1 MNIFIQKNFMEI
13 VYKMYKNKLLQY
25 KNKKKLIK
33 LINSI
38 LNNIKTVKLILN
50 NAGRIVQRI

>member
-1 MNIFIQKNFMEI
+1 MEI

-50 NAGRIVQRI
+50 NAGRIV